1 MKPTPI
7 EFLLASRLMLPV
19 WLGLAAYFWFA
30 HGGDWNRF
38 TEEQQLIIMAGGV
51 VFGLFWLKALPTV
64 FFYEREQAAY
74 RRSAMSPEERWQ
86 RATVRQTFFLVLVA
100 IALIYF
106 GWQWWK
112 SAPEPQTTTSYKA
125 AAAGVGGVSLIATT
139 AYLKVKTWRGGSE
152 ANQPAI
158 VSWCLPVPRQTPSR
172 EQLVSQL
179 PDYCRLV
186 MNAGELKSPAPA
198 PRIQPEGEHVPY
210 GLA

>member
-7 EFLLASRLMLPV
+7 EWLLASRYTLPLWV
-19 WLGLAAYFWFA
+19 GLGLYLFYSL
-30 HGGDWNRF
+30 GGDWSRF
-38 TEEQQLIIMAGGV
+38 TEDQQLAIMIVGV
-51 VFGLFWLKALPTV
+51 VFGLFWLKAFPTV
-64 FFYEREQAAY
+64 FFYEREQSAY

-112 SAPEPQTTTSYKA
+112 SAPEPQPASYKA
-125 AAAGVGGVSLIATT
+125 AAAGVGGASLIATT
-139 AYLKVKTWRGGSE
+139 AYLKVKAWRGGSE
-152 ANQPAI
+152 AVQPAI
-158 VSWCLPVPRQTPSR
+158 VSWCLPVPKHSPRR